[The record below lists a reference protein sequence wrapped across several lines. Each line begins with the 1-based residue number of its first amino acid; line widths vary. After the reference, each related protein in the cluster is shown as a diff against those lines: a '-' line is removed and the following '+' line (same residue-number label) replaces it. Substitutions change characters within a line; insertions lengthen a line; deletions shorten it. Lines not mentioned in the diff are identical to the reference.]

1 MPVRHRFL
9 PLISA
14 LLLPITPLAAQGARY
29 SLSGSDIAI
38 YNLVG
43 EMRIEAGSGSA
54 VVVEVT
60 RRGSDASKLEVQS
73 GPINGRQ
80 TLRVVYPADR
90 IIYPAMGRH
99 SESETRVN
107 DDGTFNGKRGHEVTI
122 AGYGSGL
129 EASADLRVLVPA
141 GQRIA
146 VNLVAGRVVATN
158 VNGQLAVDVSSADVQ
173 TTETRG
179 GLSIDVGSGDVK
191 VSDAEGDVNVDTGSG
206 SVTLTGIKG
215 GDVGIDTGSGD
226 VTGTTLGARSLKID
240 TGSGGVHLSGLAS
253 ADVNIETGS
262 GEIELDVD
270 ATLRTFHA
278 ETGSGDVKLRA
289 PASLGAEVDFETSS
303 GEIRSDFD
311 VAVTRREED
320 HLVGRIG
327 DGRGR
332 MSIDTGSGDVTLTR
346 K

>member
-9 PLISA
+9 PLVA
-14 LLLPITPLAAQGARY
+14 VLLLPTAPLAAQGTRY
-29 SLSGSDIAI
+29 TLSGTDVAV
-38 YNLVG
+38 YNLAG
-43 EMRIEAGSGSA
+43 EMRVEAGSGSA

-60 RRGSDASKLEVQS
+60 RHGSDASKLEVQS

-80 TLRVVYPADR
+80 TLRVVYPGDR
-90 IIYPAMGRH
+90 IVYPALGRH
-99 SESETRVN
+99 SESQTRVN
-107 DDGTFNGKRGHEVTI
+107 DDGTFNGKRGREVTI
-122 AGYGSGL
+122 AGDGSGL
-129 EASADLRVLVPA
+129 EAFADLRVLVPT

-158 VNGQLAVDVSSADVQ
+158 VNGQLRVDVSSADVE
-173 TTETRG
+173 TTGTRG
-179 GLSIDVGSGDVK
+179 GLSIDVGSGNVK

-206 SVTLTGIKG
+206 DVVLTGIKG
-215 GDVGIDTGSGD
+215 GEVGIDTGSGD

-240 TGSGGVHLSGLAS
+240 TGSGGVHLAGLAA
-253 ADVNIETGS
+253 ADVNIDTGS
-262 GEIELDVD
+262 GDIDLDVD
-270 ATLRTFHA
+270 ASLRSFHA

>member
-1 MPVRHRFL
+1 MPTRYPRL
-9 PLISA
+9 PLVPI
-14 LLLPITPLAAQGARY
+14 LLLLTAPLAAQGTRY
-29 SLSGSDIAI
+29 TLTGSNVAV
-38 YNLVG
+38 YNLAG
-43 EMRIEAGSGSA
+43 EMRVEAGSGSA

-60 RRGSDASKLEVQS
+60 RHGTDAAKLEVES
-73 GPINGRQ
+73 GAIDGRQ
-80 TLRVVYPADR
+80 TLRVIYPGDRIVYPAL
-90 IIYPAMGRH
+90 GRH
-99 SESETRVN
+99 SEFQTRVN
-107 DDGTFNGKRGHEVTI
+107 DDGTFNGKRGREVTI
-122 AGYGSGL
+122 AGDGSGL
-129 EASADLRVLVPA
+129 EASADLRVLVPT

-146 VNLVAGRVVATN
+146 VNLVAGRVVVAN
-158 VNGQLAVDVSSADVQ
+158 VNGQLSVDVASADVE
-173 TTETRG
+173 TAGTRG

-206 SVTLTGIKG
+206 DVTLNGVRG

-226 VTGTTLGARSLKID
+226 VTGTTVGARSLKID
-240 TGSGGVHLSGLAS
+240 TGSGGVHLVGLSS
-253 ADVNIETGS
+253 ADVTLDTGS
-262 GEIELDVD
+262 GDIELEVD
-270 ATLRTFHA
+270 ATLHSFHA